1 MTEIQVDLIQILK
14 DAVLQLLTPRVGRE
28 RAISRK
34 DLLMFLMQ
42 KGVRFGDEREVRMAI
57 YALRR
62 EGNMILST
70 GGQGGGYFLAASW
83 SELNEYLDR
92 EVHSRAMDLLE
103 QERILRAE
111 AERTWGV
118 EQFPLP
124 LEIPAV
130 QEELPVR

>member
-1 MTEIQVDLIQILK
+1 MTEIQVDLFQILK

-28 RAISRK
+28 HAISRK
-34 DLLMFLMQ
+34 DLLVFLMQ
-42 KGVRFGDEREVRMAI
+42 NGVRFGDEREVRMAI
-57 YALRR
+57 HALRR

-70 GGQGGGYFLAASW
+70 GGAGGGYWLAAAW
-83 SELNEYLDR
+83 GELNEYLDR
-92 EVHSRAMDLLE
+92 EVRPRAVDLLD

-118 EQFPLP
+118 EQFALP